1 MRTTAGVGLPWD
13 RYAVDRSAN
22 ALSRDVRDK
31 MAVEVKTTGV
41 AGGLHRPYK
50 GLGQPRLKAL
60 ERFANRIAITG
71 CPLPGAAF
79 LLALAYWLTRKRV
92 CILFE
97 TDLVRGY
104 VLL

>member
-1 MRTTAGVGLPWD
+1 MISQCAVMSD
-13 RYAVDRSAN
+13 KHHEIAQRYSH
-22 ALSRDVRDK
+22 SEDK
-31 MAVEVKTTGV
+31 VKTTGV

-60 ERFANRIAITG
+60 ERFANRISITG

-92 CILFE
+92 GKLFE

-104 VLL
+104 VFL

>member
-1 MRTTAGVGLPWD
+1 M
-13 RYAVDRSAN
+13 
-22 ALSRDVRDK
+22 
-31 MAVEVKTTGV
+31 
-41 AGGLHRPYK
+41 PYK

-60 ERFANRIAITG
+60 ERFANRISITG

-92 CILFE
+92 GKLFE